1 MDVKEHIAKTIKAL
15 RKAKGYTQRELAM
28 ATGIS
33 LSAIIAYENQQR
45 EPNSRNM
52 ALLERFFHVS
62 GAYLRGEERETSA
75 AFHLAQSDHVESK
88 EEVLIMQVLDA
99 MHRDTMQ
106 NYESYE
112 ELLELLA
119 EVSKIGDAGKRTLFL
134 TLAKRVLKEM
144 LISFQA

>member
-75 AFHLAQSDHVESK
+75 ALQLTQSDHVESK

-119 EVSKIGDAGKRTLFL
+119 EVSKIGDAGKRALFL